1 MFRLIAYLEMEGIF
15 FCGKTKNV
23 LAIFSPSHSV
33 QTAELCHVQDEPGD
47 VVVIAVVFLLVV
59 VEAAQLLLLLP
70 AKINSFP
77 KKNTQKLLFF
87 RNPH

>member
-15 FCGKTKNV
+15 FCGKTNNV
-23 LAIFSPSHSV
+23 LVIFSPSHSV

-47 VVVIAVVFLLVV
+47 VVVVVVVVFLLVV

-70 AKINSFP
+70 AKVSSFP
-77 KKNTQKLLFF
+77 
-87 RNPH
+87 